1 MADTARLYPNDK
13 QRKILTGFLEVG
25 DEVGTGLEASDEVL
39 ASHVLL
45 RGALGSGIPD
55 PSDPLCLSYIR
66 LICNNTQRTSVEGI
80 AFGFLEPG

>member
-1 MADTARLYPNDK
+1 MADTARLNKNDK

-45 RGALGSGIPD
+45 IRTLPGSNRLVLDEVGLLTHIDVHVADYQVVVKSNYSGIKD
-55 PSDPLCLSYIR
+55 I
-66 LICNNTQRTSVEGI
+66 
-80 AFGFLEPG
+80 